1 MSDMNRAIKV
11 TGGNLTWED
20 WDGPGTPPADHVE
33 IEVVWTAI
41 NRADLMQRAGLYP
54 PPPGASDIL
63 GLEVSGRIASVG
75 SGVSRFQPGDEV
87 CALLTGGG
95 YATRVV
101 VPEVQVLPVPKG
113 LSLEKAVAI
122 PEVFATAWLN
132 LYYEAQLKPGERVL
146 LHAAASGLGTAVIQ
160 LATAFGNPVFATA
173 GDDAKLETC
182 RKLGASGVWNRNQGS
197 FVDAVKHW
205 GGVDMVL
212 DPVGGS
218 YIAEDQRVLNV
229 DGRIVL
235 IGLMG
240 GRMSEVDLGLM
251 LVKRQRLIGSTLRSR
266 TVKDKGDV
274 MQALYRHVWPL
285 LSAGQIEPIIDSAW
299 PIEQLEEA
307 MAYVGENKNTGKV
320 LLQIAE

>member
-33 IEVVWTAI
+33 IEVVWTAV

>member
-1 MSDMNRAIKV
+1 MNRAIKV

-320 LLQIAE
+320 LLQIAG

>member
-63 GLEVSGRIASVG
+63 GLEVSGRVASVG

-113 LSLEKAVAI
+113 LSLEKAAAI

-132 LYYEAQLKPGERVL
+132 LYHEAQLKPGERVL
-146 LHAAASGLGTAVIQ
+146 LHAGASGLGTAVIQ

-307 MAYVGENKNTGKV
+307 MAYVSENKNTGKV

>member
-1 MSDMNRAIKV
+1 M
-11 TGGNLTWED
+11 
-20 WDGPGTPPADHVE
+20 
-33 IEVVWTAI
+33 
-41 NRADLMQRAGLYP
+41 
-54 PPPGASDIL
+54 
-63 GLEVSGRIASVG
+63 
-75 SGVSRFQPGDEV
+75 
-87 CALLTGGG
+87 
-95 YATRVV
+95 
-101 VPEVQVLPVPKG
+101 
-113 LSLEKAVAI
+113 
-122 PEVFATAWLN
+122 
-132 LYYEAQLKPGERVL
+132 L
-146 LHAAASGLGTAVIQ
+146 LHAGASGLGTAVIQ

-197 FVDAVKHW
+197 FVEAVKHW

-218 YIAEDQRVLNV
+218 YIAEDQQVLNV

-240 GRMSEVDLGLM
+240 GRMAEVDLGLM

-266 TVKDKGDV
+266 TVKDKGNV

-285 LSAGQIEPIIDSAW
+285 LSAGQIEPLIDSTW

-320 LLQIAE
+320 LVQIAE

>member
-54 PPPGASDIL
+54 PPPGVSDIL

-113 LSLEKAVAI
+113 LSLEKAAAI

-132 LYYEAQLKPGERVL
+132 LYHEAQLKPGERVL
-146 LHAAASGLGTAVIQ
+146 LHAGASGLGTAVIQ

-197 FVDAVKHW
+197 FIDAVKHW